1 VTSLINDGAAAIG
14 AVYIHDLWL
23 QPDFAYDE
31 AINFDGNAGSNG
43 TIENVRIHTVDFQT
57 GMRING
63 AGWQIKDCY
72 IEADDTALIIHA
84 DATEIMVSG
93 LYAVGPAWDDYTVII
108 NGDRN
113 ILTDSILGRGVH
125 IVGDDN
131 TIEGNTFAM
140 RVATGAGSDDAITV
154 SGDRNYITGNKVVE
168 VSGTVLDGIDIKSG
182 ATGNIIGDNDLTDTT
197 TPIRDDGTD
206 TVLPPGV
213 WRTWTPTYTDLTL
226 GNGTVVAE
234 YTRAEGLIVARF
246 DLTFGT
252 TTTVDGTDPRISMP
266 VTAAAGYAA
275 EDHIGPAGLLD
286 FGTQRYPGQVRAW
299 DTAEFNVII
308 FGAGGTY
315 ATTGEVSATVP
326 FTWTTNDRLT
336 FTATYEAA

>member
-1 VTSLINDGAAAIG
+1 
-14 AVYIHDLWL
+14 
-23 QPDFAYDE
+23 
-31 AINFDGNAGSNG
+31 
-43 TIENVRIHTVDFQT
+43 
-57 GMRING
+57 
-63 AGWQIKDCY
+63 
-72 IEADDTALIIHA
+72 
-84 DATEIMVSG
+84 
-93 LYAVGPAWDDYTVII
+93 
-108 NGDRN
+108 
-113 ILTDSILGRGVH
+113 
-125 IVGDDN
+125 
-131 TIEGNTFAM
+131 M